1 MKRWYLLYCKR
12 GEQVRAKQHLENQG
26 VECFYPTV
34 EVEKILRGKRQ
45 KVEEPLFPCYVFS
58 RFDYEQGPNFTSV
71 RSTRGVVDFVRF
83 GAQPKEIQGDL
94 VYELKQIEKCAE
106 EPTSPECMPTSPE
119 CMPKP
124 GDHIRV
130 MNGQFAGID
139 AIYHEQDGEKRS
151 IMLVQ
156 MLSKRVPVSIDNN
169 DLEFM

>member
-1 MKRWYLLYCKR
+1 MKRWYLIYCKR

-45 KVEEPLFPCYVFS
+45 KVEEPLFPCYVFA

-83 GAQPKEIQGDL
+83 GAKPKEVQGDL
-94 VYELKQIEKCAE
+94 IFELKQLDKYCSDNAML
-106 EPTSPECMPTSPE
+106 SSQ
-119 CMPKP
+119 PKR

-130 MNGQFAGID
+130 KSGQFAGID
-139 AIYHEQDGEKRS
+139 AIFQEQDGEKRS
-151 IMLVQ
+151 IMLVKMITQ
-156 MLSKRVPVSIDNN
+156 SVPVSIDNS
-169 DLEFM
+169 DLDLK

>member
-106 EPTSPECMPTSPE
+106 EPTSPECMP
-119 CMPKP
+119 KP
-124 GDHIRV
+124 GDHVRV

-139 AIYHEQDGEKRS
+139 AIYHAEQDGEKRS

>member
-1 MKRWYLLYCKR
+1 MKRWYLIYCKR

-45 KVEEPLFPCYVFS
+45 KVEEPLFPCYVFA

-83 GAQPKEIQGDL
+83 GAKPKEVQGDL
-94 VYELKQIEKCAE
+94 IFELKQLDKYC
-106 EPTSPECMPTSPE
+106 SDNVMLSSQ
-119 CMPKP
+119 PKR

-130 MNGQFAGID
+130 KSGQFAGID
-139 AIYHEQDGEKRS
+139 AIFQEQDGEKRS
-151 IMLVQ
+151 IMLVKMITQ
-156 MLSKRVPVSIDNN
+156 SVPVSIDNS
-169 DLEFM
+169 DLDLK

>member
-1 MKRWYLLYCKR
+1 
-12 GEQVRAKQHLENQG
+12 
-26 VECFYPTV
+26 V

-106 EPTSPECMPTSPE
+106 EPTSPECMP
-119 CMPKP
+119 KP
-124 GDHIRV
+124 GDHVRV

>member
-106 EPTSPECMPTSPE
+106 EPTSPECMPKS
-119 CMPKP
+119 